1 MLKMVGKLRLKVA
14 AMMFGCCPRWSKSK
28 MRARVCTRAAVAP
41 RRKIVFKERSSVSES
56 LIDCAVLA
64 MTKRYGKQ
72 EHLSNNF
79 DYRALGSLVVKADD
93 FSRALTTQHT
103 SSLNDY

>member
-79 DYRALGSLVVKADD
+79 DYRALETRINKIEIRLDRIES
-93 FSRALTTQHT
+93 
-103 SSLNDY
+103 